1 MRQVSIFQGCAQD
14 CRVMASKERDLQF
27 KSMLLALAAQ
37 IDALANARK
46 AFLKLHPAS
55 VDTQP
60 GERCGSGCIQS
71 ASRS

>member
-1 MRQVSIFQGCAQD
+1 
-14 CRVMASKERDLQF
+14 
-27 KSMLLALAAQ
+27 MLLALAAQ
-37 IDALANARK
+37 IEALANARK

-55 VDTQP
+55 VRTQP